1 MTKTILVPID
11 LMHQSSYAKVLP
23 VAGREAELHGAE
35 LIVMTVVPD
44 VMAGVDWRY
53 AIRGSKSG
61 SEDYGRKEMMQQAN
75 ARLAELIKTHVPAT
89 VPGKTLVRHGI
100 IYKEILDAAADLDV
114 DLIIIG
120 AHRPSL
126 KDYLLGTN
134 AARVVRHAA
143 CSVLVMR
150 ERN

>member
-1 MTKTILVPID
+1 
-11 LMHQSSYAKVLP
+11 
-23 VAGREAELHGAE
+23 
-35 LIVMTVVPD
+35 
-44 VMAGVDWRY
+44 
-53 AIRGSKSG
+53 
-61 SEDYGRKEMMQQAN
+61 MQQAN
-75 ARLAELIKTHVPAT
+75 ARLAELIKTNVPAT
-89 VPGKTLVRHGI
+89 VPSKTLVRHGT

-134 AARVVRHAA
+134 AARVVRHAN